1 MEQLVARKAHNLEV
15 VRSSRAPATK
25 STSQAIGIHRGVEQL
40 VARKAHNLE
49 VIRSSRVSATLE
61 DIKLK
66 FNLMSFLFYNKS
78 PILRFETEDLLVSE
92 SDVYRLAGSQQS
104 EMQSANTTP
113 YYKCKVNEVTYSIAH
128 P

>member
-25 STSQAIGIHRGVEQL
+25 LTSQAIGIYRGVEQL

-66 FNLMSFLFYNKS
+66 FNLMFLFFYTQ
-78 PILRFETEDLLVSE
+78 PTFF
-92 SDVYRLAGSQQS
+92 
-104 EMQSANTTP
+104 
-113 YYKCKVNEVTYSIAH
+113 
-128 P
+128 